1 MVSEI
6 VFVKD
11 RLNTMGCQKMLHDEL
26 LPFVMGIED
35 KREFLLQES
44 GSKISR

>member
-11 RLNTMGCQKMLHDEL
+11 RLNAMGRQKMLHGEL
-26 LPFVMGIED
+26 LPFVMETGD

-44 GSKISR
+44 GWKISR